1 MNTKSMISN
10 ELREMYGFLFHEVRE
25 LDRNC
30 HSFCV
35 VWSADGGF
43 TRLSIDLMLDKWKE
57 VLALLP
63 PEVVMKWIDRC
74 SDERADDELPDLPVD

>member
-43 TRLSIDLMLDKWKE
+43 TRLSIDLMLDKC
-57 VLALLP
+57 VG
-63 PEVVMKWIDRC
+63 
-74 SDERADDELPDLPVD
+74 ADLNLTHPADPILTRGWELTA